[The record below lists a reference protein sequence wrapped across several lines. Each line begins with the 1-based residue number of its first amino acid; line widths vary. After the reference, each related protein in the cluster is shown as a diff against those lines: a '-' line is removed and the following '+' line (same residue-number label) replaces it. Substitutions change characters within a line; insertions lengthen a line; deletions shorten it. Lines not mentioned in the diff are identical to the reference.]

1 MMTNGRTVRR
11 GSIAPAEPLPQRLWA
26 IQKLLGHMTQAA
38 FAREL
43 GITPARLGNIYN
55 GAELSKEVAFRLR
68 ERVPGLTLD
77 WIWFGY
83 WAGVSVELARRL
95 RQLLD
100 EAQRTVI

>member
-1 MMTNGRTVRR
+1 MGDTRR
-11 GSIAPAEPLPQRLWA
+11 HGSVAPTEPLPQRLWV
-26 IQKLLGHMTQAA
+26 IQRLLGHETQVA

-83 WAGVSVELARRL
+83 WAGTPVELARNL

-100 EAQRTVI
+100 AAQPTSGS

>member
-1 MMTNGRTVRR
+1 V
-11 GSIAPAEPLPQRLWA
+11 IQR
-26 IQKLLGHMTQAA
+26 LLGHETQAA

-77 WIWFGY
+77 WLWFGY
-83 WAGVSVELARRL
+83 WAGTPVELARNL

-100 EAQRTVI
+100 QPMSGS

>member
-1 MMTNGRTVRR
+1 MRNGKARR
-11 GSIAPAEPLPQRLWA
+11 PGSMAPAEPLPQRLWA
-26 IQKLLGHMTQAA
+26 IQRLLGHETQAG

-77 WIWFGY
+77 WMWFGY
-83 WAGVSVELARRL
+83 WAGIPIELGRKL
-95 RQLLD
+95 RQSLD
-100 EAQRTVI
+100 EE